1 MRLALKEKIMVIC
14 LAAAAAAYGMYRIAW
29 IPLDEKL
36 TVLQQRQEEVK
47 GLEVDITPLK
57 KEAQK
62 LEESCADLEKKAAGI
77 KETAGKT
84 FTSEEFLVFLGKS
97 AKANG
102 VAVTG
107 FSDLGIEEEN
117 GLYKASYD
125 FSLKGSGIQIA
136 NVLSELSSSGI
147 KSSVSSVSLRQN
159 VDYAYLKRFFDD
171 VTGLPWY
178 KEPEEDE
185 KQDSVYAVP
194 DEPVFIPDTSIEI
207 PQTETIPQ
215 IEPLPEQTPEPPPT
229 TPPEEDKTIEERL
242 NGLLENTSACG
253 IYKAALLTN
262 SKQTDSRE
270 MRLSITVCF
279 FMFRDPAE
287 GSNGIL

>member
-1 MRLALKEKIMVIC
+1 MRLALKEKITVIC
-14 LAAAAAAYGMYRIAW
+14 LAAAAAACGTYRIAW

-57 KEAQK
+57 KEAKK

-84 FTSEEFLVFLGKS
+84 FTGEEFLVFLGKS

-125 FSLKGSGIQIA
+125 FSLKGSGTQIA
-136 NVLSELSSSGI
+136 NVLSELSGAGI

-185 KQDSVYAVP
+185 KQDPVYAVP

-215 IEPLPEQTPEPPPT
+215 IEPLPEQTPELQPK
-229 TPPEEDKTIEERL
+229 EDKTIEERL
-242 NGLLENTSACG
+242 NGLLENTSASG

-262 SKQTDSRE
+262 NKQTDSRE

-279 FMFRDPAE
+279 FMFCNPAE

>member
-107 FSDLGIEEEN
+107 FSDLGI
-117 GLYKASYD
+117 
-125 FSLKGSGIQIA
+125 
-136 NVLSELSSSGI
+136 
-147 KSSVSSVSLRQN
+147 
-159 VDYAYLKRFFDD
+159 KRAM
-171 VTGLPWY
+171 T
-178 KEPEEDE
+178 
-185 KQDSVYAVP
+185 
-194 DEPVFIPDTSIEI
+194 
-207 PQTETIPQ
+207 
-215 IEPLPEQTPEPPPT
+215 
-229 TPPEEDKTIEERL
+229 
-242 NGLLENTSACG
+242 
-253 IYKAALLTN
+253 
-262 SKQTDSRE
+262 
-270 MRLSITVCF
+270 
-279 FMFRDPAE
+279 FR
-287 GSNGIL
+287 